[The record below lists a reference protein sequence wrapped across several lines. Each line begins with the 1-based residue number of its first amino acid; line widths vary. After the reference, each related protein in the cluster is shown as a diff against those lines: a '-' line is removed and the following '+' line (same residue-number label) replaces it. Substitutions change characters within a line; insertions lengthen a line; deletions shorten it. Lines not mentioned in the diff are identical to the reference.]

1 MALTRI
7 SALFLVILFLSGFSG
22 CGKIGPLYLP
32 DETEKAS
39 EEAVQKV
46 TADKPENK
54 QE

>member
-7 SALFLVILFLSGFSG
+7 SALFLVILFLSGSGG

-32 DETEKAS
+32 DESQAPS
-39 EEAVQKV
+39 EESVQKITV
-46 TADKPENK
+46 DKAENK